1 MAVKYDDRT
10 ARGWPLPHRENR
22 LYDDV
27 ERLREALG
35 LIDEAIS
42 GVEDHEG
49 VIEDKQDSLETRLD
63 TILEGATEESEILD
77 AHVDA
82 EDQVHPNLGHNVR
95 NLHRLILGLGDEII
109 YEGSEFRGLLRQ
121 FSDLVSAQ
129 IQGELNS
136 LEAHERRKFEI
147 KQETLSRFQGD
158 SSIQHQV
165 DFLAKNNIKN
175 ALARK
180 TEREA
185 SRAEHE
191 ERIEAKAFLQSET
204 DAGIRNS
211 KQNDEALQGE
221 IDTLSRAQ
229 ISQALNAKSEAEA
242 RRKNDSD
249 IREAISNETQ
259 ARISQ
264 HEEIS
269 RRVQEN
275 SADIQQA
282 QRKIDEADNAL
293 EQEIS
298 GRKQDND
305 AEILQRVEYD
315 EALQVQ
321 INQLANS
328 ILQNAIT
335 FRDSIERR
343 KLEIKQEILTGSK
356 NDEDLHARLN
366 ESLIT
371 CGMLQAQIDSLVSAV
386 FQANSNLLAVIEIH
400 RRDFAFETQLRKQD
414 AESFQSQID
423 SNSQAGLNNAI
434 AIHREAEER
443 RKLLARLIQEKQDRE
458 IQIQALRAEIG
469 QLYEIPLPGLSDDLA
484 SIHNEAE
491 NNANANL
498 RNSVTIAREIDTRRK
513 DFLLLKQE
521 ISDETQL
528 RMQNDSALQSQI
540 DSAVQSILKNALIL
554 SKTFSHSREALS
566 QEAFT
571 RYEQD
576 AGILRQTNQLA
587 HAVLRLA
594 VQQHQTSRRVS
605 EIETGEAQAPG
616 QIATDSEF
624 DEMLDELYQNP

>member
-10 ARGWPLPHRENR
+10 AKGWPLPHRENR

-27 ERLREALG
+27 ERLREALN

-42 GVEDHEG
+42 GVETHEG

-63 TILEGATEESEILD
+63 TILEGATEDSEILD
-77 AHVDA
+77 ARVDVQY
-82 EDQVHPNLGHNVR
+82 EVHPNLGHNIR

-109 YEGSEFRGLLRQ
+109 YEGSEFQGLLRQ
-121 FSDLVSAQ
+121 FSDLANAQ
-129 IQGELNS
+129 LQGELNS
-136 LEAHERRKFEI
+136 LEAHELRKFEI
-147 KQETLSRFQGD
+147 KQEASSRFQGD
-158 SSIQHQV
+158 AGIQSQV
-165 DFLAKNNIKN
+165 DLLAENDIKN

-180 TEREA
+180 TERET
-185 SRAEHE
+185 SRAEH
-191 ERIEAKAFLQSET
+191 
-204 DAGIRNS
+204 DAEIRTH

-221 IDTLSRAQ
+221 IDTLSKAQ
-229 ISQALNAKSEAEA
+229 ISQALNAKSEAES

-249 IREAISNETQ
+249 IREAINAETQ
-259 ARISQ
+259 SRISAY
-264 HEEIS
+264 EEIS

-282 QRKIDEADNAL
+282 QRKINEADNAL
-293 EQEIS
+293 AQEIS
-298 GRKQDND
+298 ARQQNDN
-305 AEILQRVEYD
+305 AEFSQRIEYD

-343 KLEIKQEILTGSK
+343 KLEIEQEILTRSK
-356 NDEDLHARLN
+356 NDEELHSRLN

-371 CGMLQAQIDSLVSAV
+371 CGMLQVQIDSLVSAV

-400 RRDFAFETQLRKQD
+400 RRDFAGETQLRHQQ

-423 SNSQAGLNNAI
+423 STSQAGLKNAI
-434 AIHREAEER
+434 AIHNEAEER

-458 IQIQALRAEIG
+458 IQIQTLRAEIG
-469 QLYEIPLPGLSDDLA
+469 QLYEIPLPGLRNDLE
-484 SIHNEAE
+484 SLHNEAE
-491 NNANANL
+491 NNAHANL
-498 RNSVTIAREIDTRRK
+498 RNAATIAREIDKRRK
-513 DFLLLKQE
+513 DFSLINRE
-521 ISDETQL
+521 VSEESQL
-528 RMQNDSALQSQI
+528 RRENDSALQSQI
-540 DSAVQSILKNALIL
+540 DSAIQSILRNAFIL
-554 SKTFSHSREALS
+554 SKTFSHGREALY
-566 QEAFT
+566 QEASART
-571 RYEQD
+571 EQD
-576 AGILRQTNQLA
+576 TGILQQTNQLA

-594 VQQHQTSRRVS
+594 VQQHQTSKRVS

-616 QIATDSEF
+616 QVATDSEF